1 MIQSRRRRKRSK
13 EPQKSKDKGSRSRSQ
28 SMNEQSDYKQE
39 KTKTKTKDKQVRFT
53 SLRVGPIKEGFIVG
67 LDLLKT
73 FIDDMG
79 SRIKA
84 NVGSSLKVYDA
95 KVSART
101 RLYLLKT
108 IGSKLAFKP
117 ERYKKFRSTVFGPW
131 LDIRTQEHDNHLINY
146 LLQHQR
152 NVKDPSTDIPFIF
165 DIGPN
170 TIEFGRR
177 EFCLV
182 TGFLFGDCLLDHLK
196 GVNPCFRERVF
207 PEKSNV
213 KGLDLNKLLNN
224 HTKFNKLL
232 DDDAVCVCLIL
243 SLDFCFMGFELR
255 HVNANEL
262 FGLVDDLSAWNDF
275 PWGEYMWKEV
285 HKRVYNNDCKYR
297 KG

>member
-1 MIQSRRRRKRSK
+1 
-13 EPQKSKDKGSRSRSQ
+13 
-28 SMNEQSDYKQE
+28 
-39 KTKTKTKDKQVRFT
+39 
-53 SLRVGPIKEGFIVG
+53 
-67 LDLLKT
+67 
-73 FIDDMG
+73 MG

-108 IGSKLAFKP
+108 IGSKLAFKL
-117 ERYKKFRSTVFGPW
+117 ECYKKFRSIVFVSW

-165 DIGPN
+165 DIGLN

-182 TGFLFGDCLLDHLK
+182 TRLLFGDCLLDHFK
-196 GVNPCFRERVF
+196 GVKSCFRERVF

-213 KGLDLNKLLNN
+213 KGLDLNKILNN
-224 HTKFNKLL
+224 HTEFNKLL
-232 DDDAVCVCLIL
+232 DDDDVRVCLL
-243 SLDFCFMGFELR
+243 LALDFVFMGFEIR
-255 HVNANEL
+255 HVIANEL
-262 FGLVDDLSAWNDF
+262 LGLVDDLSAWNDF
-275 PWGEYMWKEV
+275 PWGEYMWIEH
-285 HKRVYNNDCKYR
+285 HKRVYNNDSKYR
-297 KG
+297 EGHLKKLTTMGPTFMPTYTLQGFVFAFKIWLLETYPNSKIWWIEEKNVIPRAVA